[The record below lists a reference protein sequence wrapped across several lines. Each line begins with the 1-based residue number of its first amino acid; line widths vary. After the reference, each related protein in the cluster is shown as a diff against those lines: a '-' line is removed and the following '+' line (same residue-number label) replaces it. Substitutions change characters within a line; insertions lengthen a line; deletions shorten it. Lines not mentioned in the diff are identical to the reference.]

1 MESPLA
7 VVPETVRG
15 RPSLGCSA
23 LCTEWKRHGM
33 NEVARPMPKPTAQV
47 APYFEVLG
55 ADLTVQFLLQFGGA
69 ELYLSRDPK
78 GRSAV
83 ESLLGPDKLQ
93 ALAKSNHRALQR
105 RIPLAKRWLAQM
117 LDWQG
122 NSTSSIARTLRVTD
136 VSVRLSLKAVEE

>member
-93 ALAKSNHRALQR
+93 ALAKSTNRSLQR
-105 RIPLAKRWLAQM
+105 RVPLAKRWLTQM
-117 LDWQG
+117 LHWQG
-122 NSTSSIARTLRVTD
+122 HSAAHIARTLRVTD
-136 VSVRLSLKAVEE
+136 VSVRGWLKGVEK